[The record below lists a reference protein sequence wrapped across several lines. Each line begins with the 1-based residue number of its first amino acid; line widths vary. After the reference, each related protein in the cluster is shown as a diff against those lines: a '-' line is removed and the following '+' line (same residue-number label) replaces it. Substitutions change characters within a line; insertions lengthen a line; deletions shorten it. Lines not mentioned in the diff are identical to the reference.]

1 MPFSLRRRTAGRR
14 PRAAGK
20 RSTLTEIEPGHYSPG
35 VLSHGTLYISGQ
47 LPNDP
52 ETDALP
58 DGIEAQTQACLDKI
72 DTVLRAAGLTRSRV
86 VQCRA
91 FVADSSLWEPVNR
104 VYAGFFGSHKPAR
117 IIVPTRDLR
126 PGLLVEIEAVAE
138 VE

>member
-1 MPFSLRRRTAGRR
+1 MKLIDPA
-14 PRAAGK
+14 
-20 RSTLTEIEPGHYSPG
+20 STVKASGHYSPG

-72 DTVLRAAGLTRSRV
+72 DAVLHAAGLTRDNV

-91 FVADSSLWEPVNR
+91 FISDSSLWDPVNR
-104 VYAGFFGSHKPAR
+104 VYAEFFGSHKPAR

-138 VE
+138 AE